1 MGRNRNMISIG
12 AVVAVLAVGGV
23 GIAQAAGGGS
33 DESVT
38 GRQAERAEAAALEI
52 AGAGHVEAV
61 ERTDNGWNVKV
72 IKRGEPL
79 GPWWDES
86 TSDREVEIQLD
97 RSYEWVSASAASD

>member
-1 MGRNRNMISIG
+1 M
-12 AVVAVLAVGGV
+12 VVVLGVGGV

-33 DESVT
+33 DEPVT
-38 GRQAERAEAAALEI
+38 GSQAERAEAAALEI
-52 AGAGHVEAV
+52 AGAGHVEEI
-61 ERTDNGWNVKV
+61 ERADDGWKVKV
-72 IKRGEPL
+72 VKRGEPL